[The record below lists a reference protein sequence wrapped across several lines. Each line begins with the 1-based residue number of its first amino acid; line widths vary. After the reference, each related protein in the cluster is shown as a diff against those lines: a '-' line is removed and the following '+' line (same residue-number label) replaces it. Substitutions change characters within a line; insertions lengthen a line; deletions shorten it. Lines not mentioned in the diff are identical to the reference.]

1 MDKMIFEI
9 RSFGPGAAAFK
20 YQHMNVVKVIE
31 SELYVDSFKNGDGDC
46 IKMVEKKPTDVNQ
59 RIKTG
64 SCRVRY
70 HGPKNDVE

>member
-1 MDKMIFEI
+1 MDKMILEI

-46 IKMVEKKPTDVNQ
+46 I
-59 RIKTG
+59 
-64 SCRVRY
+64 
-70 HGPKNDVE
+70 